1 MAQCVRFGRAGAG
14 LILAEKW
21 RYAGDDM
28 KKLKLMR
35 VKGGRRMA
43 NGNVNGREISS
54 PLHSLSGVRSIGRYR
69 LGRLIAGAAMV
80 VAVSVGGVSSYP
92 SPALSADAELELRA
106 MNNRMEKIERDLL
119 DVQRQTYQAGK
130 TTVAATSAYGA
141 DPSSTAS
148 LSLRLQ
154 SVEEQ
159 LRQITGRMEELT
171 FQVNQSRERFNK
183 FSQDVDYRFQQGAG
197 GAGSSVAA
205 SASGAAIKLN
215 QPSATSTVSPA
226 ALATVGTLGTMPVK
240 ATPVTTTSV
249 ALNGDPKMAYKQ
261 AFNTLQRGEYDVAE
275 VSFTQFL
282 KSYPSDGLAGNA
294 QYWLGESY
302 YVRGAYKQ
310 AAQSFLKGYTTY
322 SASPKAPDSLL
333 KLGMTLVRLG
343 QTDAACGTL
352 GELNRRFPSAPPA
365 INQRAQLERQRAG
378 C

>member
-1 MAQCVRFGRAGAG
+1 MVSGT
-14 LILAEKW
+14 
-21 RYAGDDM
+21 
-28 KKLKLMR
+28 
-35 VKGGRRMA
+35 
-43 NGNVNGREISS
+43 VNGLETSS
-54 PLHSLSGVRSIGRYR
+54 LTHPIDAACQVGRYR
-69 LGRLIAGAAMV
+69 FGRLIAGAVMLLG
-80 VAVSVGGVSSYP
+80 VSVVGVSGYP
-92 SPALSADAELELRA
+92 STAFSADAELELRA
-106 MNNRMEKIERDLL
+106 MNNRLEKIERDLL

-130 TTVAATSAYGA
+130 STVAASSTYGA
-141 DPSSTAS
+141 DPASTAS

-159 LRQITGRMEELT
+159 LRHITGRMEELA

-197 GAGSSVAA
+197 GSVT
-205 SASGAAIKLN
+205 LN
-215 QPSATSTVSPA
+215 QPKSASTNSSIGAGSAGISSA
-226 ALATVGTLGTMPVK
+226 AAATVGTLGTMPLK
-240 ATPVTTTSV
+240 ATAVV
-249 ALNGDPKMAYKQ
+249 LNGDPKQAYQQ

-275 VSFTQFL
+275 ASFTQFL

-294 QYWLGESY
+294 QYWLGESF

-352 GELNRRFPSAPPA
+352 GELNRRFPNAPPA
-365 INQRAQLERQRAG
+365 INQRAELERQRAG

>member
-1 MAQCVRFGRAGAG
+1 
-14 LILAEKW
+14 
-21 RYAGDDM
+21 
-28 KKLKLMR
+28 MR

-43 NGNVNGREISS
+43 NGNVNGRETSS
-54 PLHSLSGVRSIGRYR
+54 LMHFTSDTRSLGRHR
-69 LGRLIAGAAMV
+69 LGRLIAGATMM
-80 VAVSVGGVSSYP
+80 VAVAVAGVSTYP
-92 SPALSADAELELRA
+92 SPASSADAELELRA
-106 MNNRMEKIERDLL
+106 MNNRLAKIERDLL
-119 DVQRQTYQAGK
+119 DVQRQTYQAGQ
-130 TTVAATSAYGA
+130 TTGAATSAYGA

-171 FQVNQSRERFNK
+171 FQVNQSRERFTK

-197 GAGSSVAA
+197 GSSGSVAT
-205 SASGAAIKLN
+205 SASGAAIKLH
-215 QPSATSTVSPA
+215 QPAATSTMSA
-226 ALATVGTLGTMPVK
+226 AASATVGTLGTMP
-240 ATPVTTTSV
+240 AQARPVTTPSV
-249 ALNGDPKMAYKQ
+249 VLNGDPKMAYQQ
-261 AFNTLQRGEYDVAE
+261 AFNTLQRGEYEVAE

-352 GELNRRFPSAPPA
+352 GELNRRFPTASPA

>member
-1 MAQCVRFGRAGAG
+1 
-14 LILAEKW
+14 
-21 RYAGDDM
+21 
-28 KKLKLMR
+28 
-35 VKGGRRMA
+35 
-43 NGNVNGREISS
+43 
-54 PLHSLSGVRSIGRYR
+54 
-69 LGRLIAGAAMV
+69 
-80 VAVSVGGVSSYP
+80 
-92 SPALSADAELELRA
+92 
-106 MNNRMEKIERDLL
+106 
-119 DVQRQTYQAGK
+119 
-130 TTVAATSAYGA
+130 
-141 DPSSTAS
+141 
-148 LSLRLQ
+148 LQ

-159 LRQITGRMEELT
+159 LRHITGRMEELA

-183 FSQDVDYRFQQGAG
+183 FSQDVDYRFQQGGGGSVQLNKPKSTSKDTSAG
-197 GAGSSVAA
+197 TGVSKAA
-205 SASGAAIKLN
+205 A
-215 QPSATSTVSPA
+215 
-226 ALATVGTLGTMPVK
+226 ATVGTLGSMPVK
-240 ATPVTTTSV
+240 ATAVV
-249 ALNGDPKMAYKQ
+249 LNADPKQAYKQ

-275 VSFTQFL
+275 ASFTQFL
-282 KSYPSDGLAGNA
+282 KSYPSDDLAGNA

>member
-1 MAQCVRFGRAGAG
+1 
-14 LILAEKW
+14 
-21 RYAGDDM
+21 
-28 KKLKLMR
+28 MR
-35 VKGGRRMA
+35 VKGGRQMA
-43 NGNVNGREISS
+43 DGNGREISS
-54 PLHSLSGVRSIGRYR
+54 LVYVTGDTRQNGRYR
-69 LGRLIAGAAMV
+69 LGRVMAGAAMMLAV
-80 VAVSVGGVSSYP
+80 TVAGVSGYP
-92 SPALSADAELELRA
+92 SPAVSADAALELRA
-106 MNNRMEKIERDLL
+106 MNNRLEKIERDLL
-119 DVQRQTYQAGK
+119 DVQRQTYQTGQ
-130 TTVAATSAYGA
+130 TPVAAPSAYGA

-159 LRQITGRMEELT
+159 LRQMTGRMEELT
-171 FQVNQSRERFNK
+171 FQVNQSRERFNR

-197 GAGSSVAA
+197 GSGSSVAA
-205 SASGAAIKLN
+205 SVTGAAIQLN
-215 QPSATSTVSPA
+215 QPPATSTVSAA
-226 ALATVGTLGTMPVK
+226 ALATVGTLGTMPAK
-240 ATPVTTTSV
+240 ATV
-249 ALNGDPKMAYKQ
+249 AVLNGDPKQAYQQ

-282 KSYPSDGLAGNA
+282 ESYPSDGLAGNA